1 MFPNITLGGDTF
13 KTWPPA
19 QRRDEIRKLVEGF
32 RSGLP
37 LGILLRMTEEIAGSR
52 KKARKHLLELLTADE
67 RQAAVDKEVG
77 GMKVLATEMLL

>member
-1 MFPNITLGGDTF
+1 MFPNIALGGETF
-13 KTWPPA
+13 KEWPPA

-52 KKARKHLLELLTADE
+52 KKARKHLLDLLTADE